1 MFEKM
6 KNNVT
11 RIPGNLTKLN
21 QYQKDIDH
29 LSKLFSEQQ
38 LLELM
43 TTTESDQILQM
54 KPAVDIL
61 HVLSPSAST
70 AKHINFFQHVP
81 VLEQWLKK
89 ECTAFNLLAVHFY
102 SQQSRKNVIP
112 KEICMLLDAFIKTE
126 LSSAVNGNNNAELLS
141 CFQNTLD
148 KMCNTLTFIDHTV
161 TEQSGQVAMLDFS
174 AKMHEYTVEIRT
186 FLKSEYWLNK
196 LPKDI
201 NIPAIDLS
209 WLVFCY
215 FCSEYHFVF
224 IQTTLNTM
232 KAGKIIRDN
241 YLYHPKM
248 IALIILSMLPYEVIH
263 NDESLSEFKTPLTSP
278 DEFIIKSICI
288 KGKQNTTGHKKDIEQ
303 LLRKTY
309 IYIALLL
316 NPEWAPSSK
325 ELISFL
331 SGKSTVISG
340 SMNFQSTSSG
350 LGVQT
355 NNITLLKN
363 EVYFEKIANK
373 IMKL

>member
-1 MFEKM
+1 
-6 KNNVT
+6 
-11 RIPGNLTKLN
+11 
-21 QYQKDIDH
+21 
-29 LSKLFSEQQ
+29 
-38 LLELM
+38 M

-112 KEICMLLDAFIKTE
+112 KEICMLLDAFIETE

-141 CFQNTLD
+141 CFLNTLD
-148 KMCNTLTFIDHTV
+148 KMCNTLTFIDPAV

-174 AKMHEYTVEIRT
+174 AKICTYTAEIRT
-186 FLKSEYWLNK
+186 FLKSEYRLNK

-215 FCSEYHFVF
+215 FCSEYLFVF

-263 NDESLSEFKTPLTSP
+263 NDGSLNKFKTPLTSP

-340 SMNFQSTSSG
+340 SLNFQSTSSG

>member
-1 MFEKM
+1 
-6 KNNVT
+6 
-11 RIPGNLTKLN
+11 
-21 QYQKDIDH
+21 
-29 LSKLFSEQQ
+29 
-38 LLELM
+38 
-43 TTTESDQILQM
+43 
-54 KPAVDIL
+54 
-61 HVLSPSAST
+61 
-70 AKHINFFQHVP
+70 
-81 VLEQWLKK
+81 
-89 ECTAFNLLAVHFY
+89 
-102 SQQSRKNVIP
+102 
-112 KEICMLLDAFIKTE
+112 
-126 LSSAVNGNNNAELLS
+126 
-141 CFQNTLD
+141 
-148 KMCNTLTFIDHTV
+148 TV

-215 FCSEYHFVF
+215 FCSEYLFVF

-263 NDESLSEFKTPLTSP
+263 NDGSLNKFKTPLTSP

-288 KGKQNTTGHKKDIEQ
+288 KGKQNTTGYKKDIEQ

-331 SGKSTVISG
+331 SG
-340 SMNFQSTSSG
+340 
-350 LGVQT
+350 
-355 NNITLLKN
+355 
-363 EVYFEKIANK
+363 
-373 IMKL
+373 

>member
-6 KNNVT
+6 KNNVI
-11 RIPGNLTKLN
+11 RMPGNLTKLN

-89 ECTAFNLLAVHFY
+89 ECTAFNLLAVYFY

-112 KEICMLLDAFIKTE
+112 KKIRMLLDAFIETE
-126 LSSAVNGNNNAELLS
+126 LSSAVNGNNNAKLLS
-141 CFQNTLD
+141 SFLNTLD
-148 KMCNTLTFIDHTV
+148 KMCNTLTFIDPAV

-174 AKMHEYTVEIRT
+174 AKICIYTAEIRT

-215 FCSEYHFVF
+215 FCSEYLFVF

-263 NDESLSEFKTPLTSP
+263 NDGSLNKFKTPLTSP

-363 EVYFEKIANK
+363 EVYFEKITSEVVK
-373 IMKL
+373 S

>member
-11 RIPGNLTKLN
+11 RVPGNLTILN

-29 LSKLFSEQQ
+29 LSKLFSEQ
-38 LLELM
+38 LLLDLI
-43 TTTESDQILQM
+43 TTTNPNQTLQM
-54 KPAVDIL
+54 KPSVDIL

-70 AKHINFFQHVP
+70 ANHINFFQHVP
-81 VLEQWLKK
+81 VIELWLKK
-89 ECTAFNLLAVHFY
+89 ECTAFNSLAIYFY
-102 SQQSRKNVIP
+102 AQQSRKNVIP
-112 KEICMLLDAFIKTE
+112 KKICRQLDVFINTE
-126 LSSAVNGNNNAELLS
+126 LASAVNGNSNSKPLFHFL
-141 CFQNTLD
+141 NTLK
-148 KMCNTLTFIDHTV
+148 KMCHPLTFIAHAV

-215 FCSEYHFVF
+215 FCSEYLFVF

-248 IALIILSMLPYEVIH
+248 IALIILSMLPYEVIR
-263 NDESLSEFKTPLTSP
+263 NDESLSEFKTPLTTP
-278 DEFIIKSICI
+278 DEFIIKAFCI

-316 NPEWAPSSK
+316 NPEWVPSSK
-325 ELISFL
+325 DLISFL
-331 SGKSTVISG
+331 SGESTEISG

>member
-1 MFEKM
+1 
-6 KNNVT
+6 
-11 RIPGNLTKLN
+11 
-21 QYQKDIDH
+21 
-29 LSKLFSEQQ
+29 
-38 LLELM
+38 
-43 TTTESDQILQM
+43 
-54 KPAVDIL
+54 
-61 HVLSPSAST
+61 
-70 AKHINFFQHVP
+70 
-81 VLEQWLKK
+81 
-89 ECTAFNLLAVHFY
+89 
-102 SQQSRKNVIP
+102 
-112 KEICMLLDAFIKTE
+112 
-126 LSSAVNGNNNAELLS
+126 
-141 CFQNTLD
+141 
-148 KMCNTLTFIDHTV
+148 
-161 TEQSGQVAMLDFS
+161 MLDFS

-201 NIPAIDLS
+201 NIPSIDLS

-215 FCSEYHFVF
+215 FCSEYLFVF

-263 NDESLSEFKTPLTSP
+263 NDGSLSEFKTPLTSP

-340 SMNFQSTSSG
+340 SLNFQSTSSG

>member
-11 RIPGNLTKLN
+11 RVPGNLKKLN

-81 VLEQWLKK
+81 VLEQWLKN

-112 KEICMLLDAFIKTE
+112 KEICMLLDAFIETE
-126 LSSAVNGNNNAELLS
+126 LLSAVNGNNNAELLS
-141 CFQNTLD
+141 CFLNTLD
-148 KMCNTLTFIDHTV
+148 KMCNTLTFIDPAV

-174 AKMHEYTVEIRT
+174 AKIYTYTVEIRT

-215 FCSEYHFVF
+215 FCSEYLFVF
-224 IQTTLNTM
+224 IQTTINKM
-232 KAGKIIRDN
+232 KAEKIIQED

-248 IALIILSMLPYEVIH
+248 IALVILSMLPYEVIH
-263 NDESLSEFKTPLTSP
+263 NDGSLNKFKTPLTSP
-278 DEFIIKSICI
+278 DEFIIKLICI

-340 SMNFQSTSSG
+340 SLNFQSTSSG

-363 EVYFEKIANK
+363 EVYFEKITSK
-373 IMKL
+373 

>member
-1 MFEKM
+1 MSF
-6 KNNVT
+6 
-11 RIPGNLTKLN
+11 R
-21 QYQKDIDH
+21 
-29 LSKLFSEQQ
+29 
-38 LLELM
+38 
-43 TTTESDQILQM
+43 
-54 KPAVDIL
+54 
-61 HVLSPSAST
+61 
-70 AKHINFFQHVP
+70 
-81 VLEQWLKK
+81 KK
-89 ECTAFNLLAVHFY
+89 I
-102 SQQSRKNVIP
+102 R
-112 KEICMLLDAFIKTE
+112 MLLDAFIETE
-126 LSSAVNGNNNAELLS
+126 LSSAVNGNNNAKLLS
-141 CFQNTLD
+141 SFLNTLD
-148 KMCNTLTFIDHTV
+148 KMCNTLTFIDPAV

-174 AKMHEYTVEIRT
+174 AKICTYTAEIRT

-215 FCSEYHFVF
+215 FCTEYLFVF
-224 IQTTLNTM
+224 IQATVNKM
-232 KAGKIIRDN
+232 KAEKIIQED

-248 IALIILSMLPYEVIH
+248 IALVILSMLPYEVIH
-263 NDESLSEFKTPLTSP
+263 NDGSLNKFKTPLTSP

-340 SMNFQSTSSG
+340 SLNFQSTSSG

>member
-6 KNNVT
+6 KNNVP
-11 RIPGNLTKLN
+11 RVPGNLKKLN

-112 KEICMLLDAFIKTE
+112 KKIRMLLDAFIETE

-174 AKMHEYTVEIRT
+174 AKMHEYTVEIRI

-215 FCSEYHFVF
+215 FCSEYLFVF

-263 NDESLSEFKTPLTSP
+263 NDGSLNKFKTPLTSP

-288 KGKQNTTGHKKDIEQ
+288 KGKQNTTGYKKDIEQ

-340 SMNFQSTSSG
+340 SLNFQSTSSG

-363 EVYFEKIANK
+363 EVYFEKITSEVVK
-373 IMKL
+373 S

>member
-1 MFEKM
+1 M
-6 KNNVT
+6 
-11 RIPGNLTKLN
+11 
-21 QYQKDIDH
+21 
-29 LSKLFSEQQ
+29 
-38 LLELM
+38 
-43 TTTESDQILQM
+43 
-54 KPAVDIL
+54 
-61 HVLSPSAST
+61 
-70 AKHINFFQHVP
+70 
-81 VLEQWLKK
+81 LEQWLKK
-89 ECTAFNLLAVHFY
+89 ECTAFNLLAVYFY

-112 KEICMLLDAFIKTE
+112 KKIRMLLDAFIETE
-126 LSSAVNGNNNAELLS
+126 LSSAVNGNNNAKLLS
-141 CFQNTLD
+141 SFLNTLD
-148 KMCNTLTFIDHTV
+148 KMCNTLTFIDPAV

-174 AKMHEYTVEIRT
+174 AKICIYTAEIRT

-215 FCSEYHFVF
+215 FCSEYLFVF

-263 NDESLSEFKTPLTSP
+263 NDGSLNKFKTPLTSP

-363 EVYFEKIANK
+363 EVYFEKITSEVVK
-373 IMKL
+373 S